1 MAYFVGYTNIE
12 FLTSSLANGMTK
24 IRVEKRKEKWAIQK
38 KKKNVCQD
46 CKIPF
51 ACQEIEDCR
60 EQFFHRDLPLF
71 HFSLEVHRLVECT
84 WMDRQILYHIL

>member
-24 IRVEKRKEKWAIQK
+24 IRVEKRKEKWAIQ